1 MSSLFLESR
10 ISPTCSAQPARP
22 RVEPQASHLLNMWT
36 VLGGRSSAGMSHSLT
51 YSCRR
56 TLLWRHQRIPQTGRS
71 ENLRARGGIEMG
83 SSVEGLKLRRM
94 RVRNELSFSRST
106 EGGAERSEDLE
117 ALREEL
123 RRLSKQIEEAEH

>member
-1 MSSLFLESR
+1 
-10 ISPTCSAQPARP
+10 
-22 RVEPQASHLLNMWT
+22 
-36 VLGGRSSAGMSHSLT
+36 
-51 YSCRR
+51 
-56 TLLWRHQRIPQTGRS
+56 
-71 ENLRARGGIEMG
+71 MG

-123 RRLSKQIEEAEH
+123 RRLSKQIEEVEH